1 MLCFSGGDSITHFP
15 CNNATTS
22 ITTETSFNTA
32 WAVPNWA
39 LAGKRLLLKLQF
51 AATTTAPGTPQPIQI
66 SVRCGGTAGSSSPG
80 GTLIY
85 QSGALNSLSSNLSGD
100 GFEGAC
106 TLSFVS
112 ISGSTASV
120 FPTCELIVPGWSF
133 VVTRNTL
140 SLPIASVTL
149 TGTQNL
155 VVTAKTTGTVTTG
168 QAIALSGLQ
177 IFTAN

>member
-1 MLCFSGGDSITHFP
+1 
-15 CNNATTS
+15 
-22 ITTETSFNTA
+22 
-32 WAVPNWA
+32 
-39 LAGKRLLLKLQF
+39 
-51 AATTTAPGTPQPIQI
+51 
-66 SVRCGGTAGSSSPG
+66 
-80 GTLIY
+80 
-85 QSGALNSLSSNLSGD
+85 
-100 GFEGAC
+100 
-106 TLSFVS
+106 VS